1 MADPDHKKKIS
12 STALHHAGPEA
23 VAGCWQIGAAVRQ
36 RAAEAIDS
44 KESFTG
50 TMHDYIRAF
59 GFIALAPKMT
69 VQCSLAFL

>member
-50 TMHDYIRAF
+50 TMHD
-59 GFIALAPKMT
+59 
-69 VQCSLAFL
+69 